1 MEAEAGFECLGAI
14 AFVSSA
20 TLDLSFKDVESTVV
34 DFFGLSTAEAV
45 AFGLTERSR
54 LGKNA
59 SISSSS
65 SLSLSSSDM
74 VINGSIM
81 GGLSFD
87 SGEFD
92 DASVFVAR

>member
-14 AFVSSA
+14 AFVSS
-20 TLDLSFKDVESTVV
+20 LDLSFKDVESTEV

-45 AFGLTERSR
+45 AFGLMERSR

-74 VINGSIM
+74 VINGSMVM

-87 SGEFD
+87 SGESD